1 MLFRSKGDLADRTN
15 NFPFKVELTN
25 TNTVTSQDDFYYVIR
40 KDGTSLTEQTS
51 HLSNTGGWTLDG
63 AAAATNLQ
71 LQAGDSILI
80 TGLPVNTK
88 IKVTETNNTDET
100 YTVSAKNTNGGEIS
114 FASTPDPVNSLAVAA
129 NDSAAMAT
137 EFAVA
142 NTLGKDTITFTNELK
157 SMSVTGIA
165 FTAAPFALMLLAGTF
180 FVGMFMKNRKKDENE
195 NVI

>member
-1 MLFRSKGDLADRTN
+1 MKKEVKGDLADRTN

-25 TNTVTSQDDFYYVIR
+25 TNVVSSLDDFYYVIK
-40 KDGTSLTEQTS
+40 KDGTSLTEQTTN
-51 HLSNTGGWTLDG
+51 LSNTGSWTLDG

-100 YTVSAKNTNGGEIS
+100 YTVSAKNTNDGDIS
-114 FASTPDPVNSLAVAA
+114 FASAPDPGTSLAVAA
-129 NDSAAMAT
+129 NESAVMAT

-142 NTLGKDTITFTNELK
+142 NTLKKDTITFTNELK